1 MSKNQSMTK
10 SEVIVTFNEILS
22 NFLQQISPLIGTS
35 YNLYFNVLV
44 KMNAVSPIKHFVGYV
59 LDPNSSLEKQIL
71 NKDEDYF
78 KNVNNYKGKLQNQD
92 DKLMEIF
99 RLQDIYEK
107 LSKDSKENV
116 WGILQS
122 LLFLAKNYVE
132 LSS

>member
-35 YNLYFNVLV
+35 YNLYFNVLI

-92 DKLMEIF
+92 DKLMEII

>member
-1 MSKNQSMTK
+1 MTK

-35 YNLYFNVLV
+35 YNLYFNVLI

-71 NKDEDYF
+71 NKDEEYF

-92 DKLMEIF
+92 DKLMEII

>member
-35 YNLYFNVLV
+35 YNLYFNVLI

-71 NKDEDYF
+71 NKDEEYF

-92 DKLMEIF
+92 DKLMEII